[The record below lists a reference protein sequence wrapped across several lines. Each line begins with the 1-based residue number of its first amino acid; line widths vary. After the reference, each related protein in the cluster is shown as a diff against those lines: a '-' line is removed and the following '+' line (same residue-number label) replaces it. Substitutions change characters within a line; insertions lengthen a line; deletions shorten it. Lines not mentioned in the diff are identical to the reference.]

1 MSEHYAID
9 DAKFSRFHLKV
20 TAYSSGGMFCDGYL
34 LGIIAPALAVYGRQ
48 HQPSTV
54 WLGLIGASA
63 LIGLF
68 AGSIVF
74 GWLTDRVGRQTM
86 YLADLLIFLVVSI
99 LQAFVTDVVWLFVL
113 RLLLGIAI
121 GADYAISPTLLS
133 EFAPRK
139 HRGWML
145 SSMNAVWTMGY
156 VVSFAVGYL
165 LSPLG
170 PDSWRW
176 MLASSAVPA
185 LIVALLRMG
194 TPESPRWLVRHGR
207 ADEALEIVRKHLD
220 PNATPADLAQDS
232 EDRSNYRALFHG
244 VLRRRVLFAG
254 LFWFCQVVPYF
265 ALFTFL
271 PTVLAA
277 LKIEGDL
284 AQSVMVNVFLLIG
297 SVVGMVLVNRMD
309 RRPFIL
315 GSFLVLTAV
324 TIALGV
330 WTGAAPSVV
339 VGLFAVFAFAV
350 SAAQALA
357 VVYPSE
363 LFPTNVRASGIGV
376 VTAFSRIGAAI
387 GTFLLPVSVAG
398 LGVHATTLIAAGV
411 LLVGLLASAAWAP
424 ETRAL
429 ALSQSA
435 ATDAGE
441 SRARTTTVL
450 AKES

>member
-1 MSEHYAID
+1 
-9 DAKFSRFHLKV
+9 
-20 TAYSSGGMFCDGYL
+20 
-34 LGIIAPALAVYGRQ
+34 
-48 HQPSTV
+48 
-54 WLGLIGASA
+54 
-63 LIGLF
+63 
-68 AGSIVF
+68 
-74 GWLTDRVGRQTM
+74 
-86 YLADLLIFLVVSI
+86 
-99 LQAFVTDVVWLFVL
+99 
-113 RLLLGIAI
+113 
-121 GADYAISPTLLS
+121 
-133 EFAPRK
+133 
-139 HRGWML
+139 
-145 SSMNAVWTMGY
+145 
-156 VVSFAVGYL
+156 
-165 LSPLG
+165 
-170 PDSWRW
+170 
-176 MLASSAVPA
+176 
-185 LIVALLRMG
+185 
-194 TPESPRWLVRHGR
+194 
-207 ADEALEIVRKHLD
+207 VRKHLD
-220 PNATPADLAQDS
+220 PNATPADVAQDS

-297 SVVGMVLVNRMD
+297 SVAGMVLVNRMD